1 MAERGPSANCLVCNT
16 ALAGMLGAV
25 ARVGG
30 VRRSAENPNL
40 CNRCNGHIEEGRV
53 VELAVF
59 FADLSGYTT
68 LTHELGPERTHEL
81 LDTYLRTA
89 TDTVVKHDGFVTQFV
104 GDEVMAFFNAPL
116 VRPDFAELTVNA
128 SVDLR
133 REVNKL
139 GDRFEHPMDV
149 TVGIAIGHARV
160 GRVGSKEIAHYS
172 AIGDVVNRAARLVA
186 RVSPGGILVDG
197 TVYAAVADAF
207 PDAVVEEISLK
218 GFEEPIECAR
228 LEGAPQGEDSEE
240 GGQGVRNV
248 RIATTLAA
256 ILSAP
261 CVGFV
266 ALNAGALALGLG
278 AVGAGAA
285 GTFLDQ
291 SAIGL
296 PLLAAATL
304 GAVAILYTV
313 LWGVASAPSVEDS
326 ELAGKPTRLERR
338 RNRIGI
344 TLACVALALVVGELF
359 AHAIMH

>member
-1 MAERGPSANCLVCNT
+1 MTDPGPSAHCLVCDT
-16 ALAGMLGAV
+16 ALAGLLGAV
-25 ARVGG
+25 ARAGG

-59 FADLSGYTT
+59 FADLSDYTS
-68 LTHELGPERTHEL
+68 LTHTLGPERTHEL
-81 LDTYLRTA
+81 LDTYLREA
-89 TDTVVKHDGFVTQFV
+89 TDVIVKHDGFVTQFV

-116 VRPDFAELTVNA
+116 KRPDFAELAVKAGGTLKRA
-128 SVDLR
+128 VDT
-133 REVNKL
+133 L
-139 GDRFEHPMDV
+139 GERFEHPMNV
-149 TVGIAIGHARV
+149 TIGIAIGHARV

-197 TVYAAVADAF
+197 EVYAAVANEF
-207 PDAVVEEISLK
+207 PDAIVEQINLK
-218 GFEEPIECAR
+218 GFEEPVECAR
-228 LEGAPQGEDSEE
+228 LEGAPYGDDAEE
-240 GGQGVRNV
+240 SGRGARNV

-266 ALNAGALALGLG
+266 ALNAGALALGAG

-291 SAIGL
+291 SAIRL
-296 PLLAAATL
+296 PLLAVAAA
-304 GAVAILYTV
+304 GAAAILFTV
-313 LWGVASAPSVEDS
+313 LWSVASGPSAEDA
-326 ELAGKPTRLERR
+326 ELAGKPTRDEQRQ
-338 RNRIGI
+338 NRIGI
-344 TLACVALALVVGELF
+344 VLACIALALVVGEFF
-359 AHAIMH
+359 AHAAMH

>member
-1 MAERGPSANCLVCNT
+1 M
-16 ALAGMLGAV
+16 

-68 LTHELGPERTHEL
+68 LTHDLGPERTHEL
-81 LDTYLRTA
+81 LDIFLRTA
-89 TDTVVKHDGFVTQFV
+89 TDVAVKYDGFVTQFV

-116 VRPDFAELTVNA
+116 VRPDFAELAVNA
-128 SVDLR
+128 GVELR
-133 REVNKL
+133 REVKAL
-139 GDRFEHPMDV
+139 GERFDHPMDV

-186 RVSPGGILVDG
+186 RVSPGGILVDS
-197 TVYAAVADAF
+197 TVYAAVANDF
-207 PDAVVEEISLK
+207 PDAIVEQISLK

-228 LEGAPQGEDSEE
+228 LEGSPHGEDVVETR
-240 GGQGVRNV
+240 QGARNV
-248 RIATTLAA
+248 RIATTMAA

-291 SAIGL
+291 SAIRL
-296 PLLAAATL
+296 PLLALATL
-304 GAVAILYTV
+304 GAIAILYTV
-313 LWGVASAPSVEDS
+313 LWRVASAPSIEDS
-326 ELAGKPTRLERR
+326 ELAGKPTRLEQR

-344 TLACVALALVVGELF
+344 TLACIALALVVGELF